1 MDRAIAIVKRYGKE
15 GIKKKE
21 KTHTTLDK
29 AKIPQTTPKMT
40 KQ

>member
-15 GIKKKE
+15 GKKKE